1 MGDHIKMALVVAP
14 SFFDHSIPVA
24 YTGAA
29 ILVQGDAIMVD
40 HTTLLAILDS
50 LPDPILVADTD
61 HVTRYMNQAAIDFY
75 EGGADL
81 IGRSLLD
88 CHNDQSQREM
98 IEILAALHAGEQE
111 RLITL
116 TDEKRVYMRAVRDP
130 EGKVLGY
137 YERYEWLKKP
147 A

>member
-1 MGDHIKMALVVAP
+1 
-14 SFFDHSIPVA
+14 
-24 YTGAA
+24 
-29 ILVQGDAIMVD
+29 MVD
-40 HTTLLAILDS
+40 RLTLLAILDS

-61 HVTRYMNQAAIDFY
+61 HVTRYMNRAAIDFY
-75 EGGADL
+75 TGGADL
-81 IGRSLLD
+81 ISRSLLD

-98 IEILAALHAGEQE
+98 VEILAAMHAGEQE

-130 EGKVLGY
+130 DGKVLGY